1 VPISRAK
8 KWQLGLFFLGLIMS
22 LKKSLKRCGRDGQ
35 VVMEYFI
42 LLAVIALL
50 TVLATSRFFGD
61 TKLKVEG
68 FTNAAAT
75 AMNLLQ

>member
-1 VPISRAK
+1 
-8 KWQLGLFFLGLIMS
+8 
-22 LKKSLKRCGRDGQ
+22 
-35 VVMEYFI
+35 MEYFI